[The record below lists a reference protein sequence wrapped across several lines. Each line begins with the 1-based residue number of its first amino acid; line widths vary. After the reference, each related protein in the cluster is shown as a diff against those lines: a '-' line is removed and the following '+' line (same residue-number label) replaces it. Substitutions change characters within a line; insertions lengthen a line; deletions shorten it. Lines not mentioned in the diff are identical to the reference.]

1 MDYLKYFNDDVQSI
15 IKEKREHIRK
25 TKGHFHLVFPPLFI
39 LDDIDD
45 ITKNMILAINIDK
58 ESIMDDS
65 IYISTI
71 NTYLSN
77 IVFYPL
83 ERKTL
88 PFRAVI

>member
-15 IKEKREHIRK
+15 IKEKREHARK
-25 TKGHFHLVFPPLFI
+25 ANGFLSLIFPRLVWEDL
-39 LDDIDD
+39 DD